1 MAKTCYQLVSD
12 PRKHTVEFTTTTPRR
27 KIPLVKVYGDSPA
40 DLATVYRAAASHF
53 LELAH
58 LMEHATEFIPPE
70 YSESE
75 RCTQFDRLTEENPIL
90 TFEGVKP

>member
-1 MAKTCYQLVSD
+1 MSKICYQLITN
-12 PRKHTVEFTTTTPRR
+12 PREHTAEFTDTRR
-27 KIPLVKVYGDSPA
+27 KIPLVKVYGDRPE

-58 LMEHATEFIPPE
+58 LMEHASEFAPPE

-75 RCTQFDRLTEENPIL
+75 RCTQFDRLTEENPVLIFGEVNL
-90 TFEGVKP
+90 

>member
-1 MAKTCYQLVSD
+1 MSKICYQLVTD
-12 PRKHTVEFTTTTPRR
+12 PREHTAEFTDTRR
-27 KIPLVKVYGDSPA
+27 KIPLVKVWGDRPE

-58 LMEHATEFIPPE
+58 LSEHAAEFAPPE

-75 RCTQFDRLTEENPIL
+75 RRAQFDRLTEENPVSI
-90 TFEGVKP
+90 FEGVSL

>member
-1 MAKTCYQLVSD
+1 MSKICYQLVTD
-12 PRKHTVEFTTTTPRR
+12 PREHTAEFNDTRR
-27 KIPLVKVYGDSPA
+27 KIPLVKVWGDRPE

-58 LMEHATEFIPPE
+58 LSEHAAEFAPPE

-75 RCTQFDRLTEENPIL
+75 RRAQFDRLTEENPVSI
-90 TFEGVKP
+90 FEGRGG